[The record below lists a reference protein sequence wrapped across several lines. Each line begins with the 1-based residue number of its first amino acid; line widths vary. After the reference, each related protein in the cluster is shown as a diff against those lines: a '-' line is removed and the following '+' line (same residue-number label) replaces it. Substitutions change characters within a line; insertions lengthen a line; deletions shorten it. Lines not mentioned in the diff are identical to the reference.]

1 MSVRIHPSASSI
13 LSGNARVVE
22 DDKALF
28 LESFERA
35 ARYALQ
41 DGVSHVDLY
50 LADRG
55 ENGWLQYSLYVRKA
69 DGSTGLYI
77 ACMQRDPN
85 AELEFCS

>member
-1 MSVRIHPSASSI
+1 MPVHIHPSANSI
-13 LSGNARVVE
+13 LAGNARVVE

-35 ARYALQ
+35 ARYAMQ
-41 DGVSHVDLY
+41 EGVSHVDLF

-55 ENGWLQYSLYVRKA
+55 ENGWLQYSMYVRKT
-69 DGSTGLYI
+69 GGGTGLYM
-77 ACMQRDPN
+77 ACIQRDPN